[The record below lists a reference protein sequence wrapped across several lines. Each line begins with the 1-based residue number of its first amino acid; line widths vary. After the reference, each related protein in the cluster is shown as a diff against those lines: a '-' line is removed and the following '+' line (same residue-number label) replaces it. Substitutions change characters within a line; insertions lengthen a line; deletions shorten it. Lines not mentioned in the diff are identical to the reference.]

1 MEATSSV
8 INRRMDKED
17 MSHIHTGILLL
28 LLLSCISR
36 VWLCATTKM
45 ASHQA
50 PLSLGVS
57 RQEHWSGPP
66 FSSPSMKVKSESEIV
81 QTCLTLSDL
90 MDCSLPGSSVH
101 GICQARVL
109 EWGAITFS
117 EYTVYNSKYD
127 PWMKTWRCGR
137 RNYLYREPTI
147 SYTWIFDLVEG
158 WYFLPLKCSKL
169 ISYVHFLNPSLSLFF
184 FFEDLRVRRSN

>member
-1 MEATSSV
+1 MHPNVHWNTIYNSQDMEATSSV

-28 LLLSCISR
+28 LLLSCISC

-109 EWGAITFS
+109 EWSAIAFS
-117 EYTVYNSKYD
+117 ETRSHMALLSYNNLRWVYLQRTDYRMKSKVQG
-127 PWMKTWRCGR
+127 K
-137 RNYLYREPTI
+137 
-147 SYTWIFDLVEG
+147 
-158 WYFLPLKCSKL
+158 
-169 ISYVHFLNPSLSLFF
+169 
-184 FFEDLRVRRSN
+184 